1 MATKLFYV
9 INGTKDGQIVRV
21 TVERE
26 YHKSSGSID
35 AVIEKD
41 KTEIKKLQELVG
53 WTEVS
58 VNYRGQ
64 FAK

>member
-1 MATKLFYV
+1 MTKLFYV
-9 INGTKDGQIVRV
+9 INGTKDGQLVRA

-26 YHKSSGSID
+26 HRKSSGSID
-35 AVIEKD
+35 KVIEQD

-53 WTEVS
+53 WTEVA

-64 FAK
+64 FSD